1 MIGEIL
7 MGVPQM
13 IMGYSQLKKLSKVDR
28 PGLSVSPELQ
38 KSYNR
43 AESMTQYGLSP
54 QESAAMDAEAQ
65 RNQVS
70 QLRTGFA
77 RTGGSMAGALGVI
90 AGSSMNDFSLNKGRV
105 DAQMKRQN
113 IQYADRVMGQ
123 IDNVRMM
130 QQKLAIDRDQASR
143 DAASNLLNSGLSVI
157 GQGISDTEGQI
168 MQLARMGLLGGSGG
182 AKTTGASGGG
192 GGYGGGF
199 GGGFGAGKSSTGG
212 FGNYSS
218 LNYNSPIFQPLG
230 G

>member
-1 MIGEIL
+1 
-7 MGVPQM
+7 
-13 IMGYSQLKKLSKVDR
+13 
-28 PGLSVSPELQ
+28 
-38 KSYNR
+38 
-43 AESMTQYGLSP
+43 
-54 QESAAMDAEAQ
+54 
-65 RNQVS
+65 
-70 QLRTGFA
+70 
-77 RTGGSMAGALGVI
+77 MAGALGVI
-90 AGSSMNDFSLNKGRV
+90 AGSSMNDFSLNKGRM

-130 QQKLAIDRDQASR
+130 QQKLTIDRDQASR

-168 MQLARMGLLGGSGG
+168 MQLAGMGLLGGSEGKRG
-182 AKTTGASGGG
+182 AKSKGASGGG
-192 GGYGGGF
+192 GGY

-212 FGNYSS
+212 FGNYSL

>member
-28 PGLSVSPELQ
+28 PELSVSPELQ

-90 AGSSMNDFSLNKGRV
+90 AGSSMNDFSLNKGRM

-130 QQKLAIDRDQASR
+130 QQKLTIDRDQASR

-168 MQLARMGLLGGSGG
+168 MQLAGMGLLGGSEGKRG
-182 AKTTGASGGG
+182 AKSKGASGGG
-192 GGYGGGF
+192 GGY

-212 FGNYSS
+212 FGNYSL